1 MTRLTADQLD
11 LQARARELAQSRF
24 APTAAGI
31 DLTEQYP
38 WDNIALLREAGF
50 VGMTLPRE
58 LGGQGRSY
66 LDAVIVIEE
75 MAKACATM
83 APSCATERPSRR
95 SSPPRWCWKA
105 TSRRY
110 ASPNRM
116 PAARPAR

>member
-83 APSCATERPSRR
+83 GRITVETNMGAIGAIVRYGTPEQALAISSITITASR
-95 SSPPRWCWKA
+95 
-105 TSRRY
+105 
-110 ASPNRM
+110 
-116 PAARPAR
+116 